1 MHYDIIIIGAGH
13 AGIEAGLAAARLG
26 CRTAIFTQC
35 LDAVA
40 NLPCNPSIGGTSKG
54 HIVREIDA
62 LGGEMGKV
70 ADETTIQFRMLNL
83 GKGPAVHSPRAQV
96 DRRAYADT
104 MKLRLEQ
111 QPNLHLIQGEVISV
125 EPISNKPPSSF
136 LGKELSP
143 RATEEGSRSDAACGS
158 QLPNGLW
165 PHARRDELC
174 SPETINPPH
183 WSIQLLTGATY
194 TAQCVILATG
204 TFLRARVHIGEHN
217 HQAGPDG
224 LPAAMQ
230 LSESLKQLG
239 IPLQRF
245 KTGTP
250 PRVNRRSIDFSQTT
264 EQPGDEHPTPFS
276 FLHEARSSK
285 PQLLPREGA
294 PAAAGEEGSRS
305 DVTSSSHL
313 RRDDSPSASPLG
325 EVRPQ
330 ARWGCTAAP
339 AVSHPPA
346 PQVPCHLTFTTEAT
360 KQVIQANLH
369 RSPMYSGVID
379 GIGARYCPSIEDKI
393 VRFADKDR
401 HNIFIEPCGRHTN
414 EMYLQGL
421 SSSLPEDVQ
430 HQILATV
437 PGLQHAQVMR
447 PAYAIEYDCVNPL
460 ALRPTLE
467 FRDRA
472 GLFGAG
478 QFNGS
483 SGYEEA
489 AAQGLMAGINA
500 AHKILGREEFTL
512 GRHEAYIGILIDDL
526 VNKGTNEPYRMMT
539 SRAEYR
545 LLLRHD
551 TADRR
556 LTPHGHK
563 LGLID
568 NTRFA
573 QYEAKQAQIQQEKQR
588 LASVRITWQG
598 KSATLTE
605 LLRRP
610 ELDYTAL
617 AEHDPDRPNLPQEV
631 ITNIETDIKY
641 EGYLKRQ
648 QAQVHEM
655 LRLEHVPLP
664 ADIDYHAIT
673 ALRIEARQKLVAARP
688 ETLGAASRISGVN
701 PADVEIL
708 LLFLKKK

>member
-1 MHYDIIIIGAGH
+1 MEQFQHNSPPHKATESSFASFLSRKDEQNFDIIIIGAGH

-26 CRTAIFTQC
+26 CRTAIFTQS

-40 NLPCNPSIGGTSKG
+40 NLPCNPSIGGSSKG

-70 ADETTIQFRMLNL
+70 ADETAIQCRMLNL

-96 DRRAYADT
+96 DRRAYADA
-104 MKLRLEQ
+104 MKLRLEEQ
-111 QPNLHLIQGEVISV
+111 ANLQLIQGEVTSVTFFEKKVTKKTSPCAEENPWKIS
-125 EPISNKPPSSF
+125 
-136 LGKELSP
+136 
-143 RATEEGSRSDAACGS
+143 
-158 QLPNGLW
+158 
-165 PHARRDELC
+165 
-174 SPETINPPH
+174 
-183 WSIQLLTGATY
+183 LLTGMEY

-204 TFLRARVHIGEHN
+204 TFLRAQVHIGEHN
-217 HQAGPDG
+217 HQSGPDG

-230 LSESLKQLG
+230 LSHSLEQLG

-250 PRVNRRSIDFSQTT
+250 PRVNRRSIDFNQTT
-264 EQPGDEHPTPFS
+264 PQPGDPEAVPFS
-276 FLHEARSSK
+276 FVNETTIEHSEAAE
-285 PQLLPREGA
+285 P
-294 PAAAGEEGSRS
+294 
-305 DVTSSSHL
+305 H
-313 RRDDSPSASPLG
+313 RR
-325 EVRPQ
+325 
-330 ARWGCTAAP
+330 WCY
-339 AVSHPPA
+339 
-346 PQVPCHLTFTTEAT
+346 LTFTTEQT
-360 KQVIQANLH
+360 KAVILQNIH

-379 GIGARYCPSIEDKI
+379 GIGARYCPSVEDKI
-393 VRFADKDR
+393 VRFADKER
-401 HNIFIEPCGRHTN
+401 HNIFIEPCGLHTN

-430 HQILATV
+430 HQILTTV
-437 PGLQHAQVMR
+437 PGLEQAQIMR

-467 FRDRA
+467 FRDHP

-489 AAQGLMAGINA
+489 AAQGLIAGINA
-500 AHKILGREEFTL
+500 AHKLLGREEFTL

-526 VNKGTNEPYRMMT
+526 VHKGTNEPYRMMT

-556 LTPHGHK
+556 LTPHGHM
-563 LGLID
+563 LGLIND
-568 NTRFA
+568 TRFA
-573 QYEAKQAQIQQEKQR
+573 QYEQKQAQITAETQR
-588 LASVRITWQG
+588 LASLRITWQG
-598 KSATLTE
+598 KSATLAE

-610 ELDYTAL
+610 ELNYAAL
-617 AEHDPDRPNLPQEV
+617 AAHDPNRPALAQEI

-641 EGYLKRQ
+641 DGYLKRQ
-648 QAQVHEM
+648 QAQVREM

-664 ADIDYHAIT
+664 ADLDYQTIT
-673 ALRIEARQKLVAARP
+673 ALRIEARQKLAAARP

>member
-1 MHYDIIIIGAGH
+1 MNHYDIIIIGAGH

-35 LDAVA
+35 LDAVG
-40 NLPCNPSIGGTSKG
+40 NLPCNPSIGGSSKG

-104 MKLRLEQ
+104 MKQRLEQ
-111 QPNLHLIQGEVISV
+111 QPNLHLIQGEVVTIQPAV
-125 EPISNKPPSSF
+125 TPIPATPS
-136 LGKELSP
+136 
-143 RATEEGSRSDAACGS
+143 GSTACGGAVAANETCVLHNLDAAAEGADFAD
-158 QLPNGLW
+158 
-165 PHARRDELC
+165 ARNNPQPVGTAITP
-174 SPETINPPH
+174 PETITTPPAPPPH
-183 WSIQLLTGATY
+183 WQIQLLTGATY
-194 TAQCVILATG
+194 TAPCVILATG

-217 HQAGPDG
+217 HQSGPDG

-230 LSESLKQLG
+230 LSDSLEQLG

-250 PRVNRRSIDFSQTT
+250 PRVNRRSIDFTQTT
-264 EQPGDEHPTPFS
+264 EQPGDEHPTPFLFTHETRSNKPHGS
-276 FLHEARSSK
+276 FLGKELS
-285 PQLLPREGA
+285 PRA
-294 PAAAGEEGSRS
+294 TEEGSRS
-305 DVTSSSHL
+305 DETRPSHL
-313 RRDDSPSASPLG
+313 RHGDSPSVG
-325 EVRPQ
+325 
-330 ARWGCTAAP
+330 TAIT
-339 AVSHPPA
+339 PPEA
-346 PQVPCHLTFTTEAT
+346 QTPCHLTFTTEQT
-360 KQVIQANLH
+360 KQVILENIH
-369 RSPMYSGVID
+369 RSPMYSGIID

-401 HNIFIEPCGRHTN
+401 HNIFIEPCGRTTN

-430 HQILATV
+430 HQILQTI
-437 PGLQHAQVMR
+437 PGLQHAEVMR

-467 FRDRA
+467 FRQHL

-489 AAQGLMAGINA
+489 AAQGLIAGINA
-500 AHKILGREEFTL
+500 AHKVLGRDEFTL

-563 LGLID
+563 LGLISPE
-568 NTRFA
+568 RFA
-573 QYEAKQAQIQQEKQR
+573 QYEHKQAQIQQEKQR

-598 KSATLTE
+598 KSATLAE

-610 ELDYTAL
+610 ELDYTTL
-617 AEHDPDRPNLPQEV
+617 AEHDPSRLELPAEV
-631 ITNIETDIKY
+631 ITNVETDIKY

-664 ADIDYHAIT
+664 RDLDYQAIT
-673 ALRIEARQKLVAARP
+673 ALRIEARQKLTAAHP
-688 ETLGAASRISGVN
+688 ETLGAAARISGVN

-708 LLFLKKK
+708 LLYLKKR

>member
-1 MHYDIIIIGAGH
+1 MNNTYDIIIIGAGH

-26 CRTAIFTQC
+26 CRTAIFTQS
-35 LDAVA
+35 LDAVG
-40 NLPCNPSIGGTSKG
+40 NMPCNPSIGGSSKG

-111 QPNLHLIQGEVISV
+111 QENLHLIQGEVTSITHCALR
-125 EPISNKPPSSF
+125 I
-136 LGKELSP
+136 
-143 RATEEGSRSDAACGS
+143 T
-158 QLPNGLW
+158 
-165 PHARRDELC
+165 
-174 SPETINPPH
+174 H
-183 WSIQLLTGATY
+183 WQVTLLTGTTY

-204 TFLRARVHIGEHN
+204 TFLRARVHIGQHN
-217 HQAGPDG
+217 HQSGPDG

-230 LSESLKQLG
+230 LSDSLEQLNV
-239 IPLQRF
+239 PLQRF

-250 PRVNRRSIDFSQTT
+250 PRVNRRSIDFTQTT
-264 EQPGDEHPTPFS
+264 EQPGDENPTPFS
-276 FLHEARSSK
+276 FEEPISTRNLACRGGNLPPEAIKLS
-285 PQLLPREGA
+285 Q
-294 PAAAGEEGSRS
+294 
-305 DVTSSSHL
+305 T
-313 RRDDSPSASPLG
+313 
-325 EVRPQ
+325 
-330 ARWGCTAAP
+330 
-339 AVSHPPA
+339 
-346 PQVPCHLTFTTEAT
+346 PCHLTFTTEQT
-360 KQVIQANLH
+360 KQVILANLH
-369 RSPMYSGVID
+369 QSPMYSGIID

-393 VRFADKDR
+393 VRFADKER
-401 HNIFIEPCGRHTN
+401 HNLFIEPCGLTTN

-421 SSSLPEDVQ
+421 SSSLPKDVQ
-430 HQILATV
+430 HQILQTI
-437 PGLQHAQVMR
+437 PGLEHAEVMR

-467 FRDRA
+467 FREHL

-500 AHKILGREEFTL
+500 AHKILDREEFTL

-563 LGLID
+563 LGLIS
-568 NTRFA
+568 NERFA
-573 QYEAKQAQIQQEKQR
+573 QYEAKQAQIEQEKQR
-588 LASVRITWQG
+588 LASVRIIWQG
-598 KSATLTE
+598 KSATLFE

-610 ELDYTAL
+610 ELDYAAL
-617 AEHDPDRPNLPQEV
+617 ANHDPERPALPAEV
-631 ITNIETDIKY
+631 ITNVETDIKY

-648 QAQVHEM
+648 QAQVQEM

-664 ADIDYHAIT
+664 SDLDYQAIT
-673 ALRIEARQKLVAARP
+673 ALRIEARQKLTAARP
-688 ETLGAASRISGVN
+688 ETLGAAARISGVN

-708 LLFLKKK
+708 LLYLKKK

>member
-13 AGIEAGLAAARLG
+13 AGIEAGLVAARLG
-26 CRTAIFTQC
+26 CRTAIFTQA

-40 NLPCNPSIGGTSKG
+40 NLPCNPSIGGSSKG

-104 MKLRLEQ
+104 MKQHLENQ
-111 QPNLHLIQGEVISV
+111 ENLYLIQGEVVSV
-125 EPISNKPPSSF
+125 QPV
-136 LGKELSP
+136 G
-143 RATEEGSRSDAACGS
+143 ADA
-158 QLPNGLW
+158 
-165 PHARRDELC
+165 
-174 SPETINPPH
+174 NPPEP
-183 WSIQLLTGATY
+183 SYTITLLTGAAY

-217 HQAGPDG
+217 HQSGPDG

-230 LSESLKQLG
+230 LSDSLEQLG

-250 PRVNRRSIDFSQTT
+250 PRVNRRSIDFTQTT
-264 EQPGDEHPTPFS
+264 EQPGDETPTPFS
-276 FLHEARSSK
+276 FVQPVGADANPPE
-285 PQLLPREGA
+285 PQEN
-294 PAAAGEEGSRS
+294 
-305 DVTSSSHL
+305 
-313 RRDDSPSASPLG
+313 
-325 EVRPQ
+325 
-330 ARWGCTAAP
+330 CY
-339 AVSHPPA
+339 
-346 PQVPCHLTFTTEAT
+346 LTFTTEQT
-360 KQVIQANLH
+360 KQVILANLH

-393 VRFADKDR
+393 VRFADKER
-401 HNIFIEPCGRHTN
+401 HNLFIEPCGLTTN

-430 HQILATV
+430 HAILATI
-437 PGLQHAQVMR
+437 PGLENAEVMR

-467 FRDRA
+467 FRDHP

-500 AHKILGREEFTL
+500 AHKLLGRDEFTL

-563 LGLID
+563 LGLISD
-568 NTRFA
+568 ERFA
-573 QYEAKQAQIQQEKQR
+573 VYAHKQAQIEQEKQR
-588 LASVRITWQG
+588 LTSVRINWQG
-598 KSATLTE
+598 KAATLAE

-617 AEHDPDRPNLPQEV
+617 AEHDPERPQLSPEI
-631 ITNIETDIKY
+631 ITNVETDIKY

-648 QAQVHEM
+648 QAQVQEM

-664 ADIDYHAIT
+664 ADIDYTAIT
-673 ALRIEARQKLVAARP
+673 ALRIEARQKLAAARP
-688 ETLGAASRISGVN
+688 ETLGAAARISGVN

-708 LLFLKKK
+708 LLYLKKR